1 MIGPVTTQE
10 VIRRLHLDEWG
21 AVDGWGR
28 NLKEVLVRQ
37 DGPILFI
44 DFEVRGCEG
53 RLKTTVIHY
62 LSALQALDDL
72 ADMPWNVDNP
82 SFEFFSRIGGLT
94 RSRFGA

>member
-1 MIGPVTTQE
+1 MIGPVTTLSVTQTL
-10 VIRRLHLDEWG
+10 RLDEWG
-21 AVDGWGR
+21 AASGFGR
-28 NLKEVLVRQ
+28 NLKDVLVRQ
-37 DGPILFI
+37 EGSVLFV

-72 ADMPWNVDNP
+72 ADRPWNVDNP
-82 SFEFFSRIGGLT
+82 SFEFFSRSKGLT